1 MPSLKD
7 GIFRLHTR
15 RFGSVAEI
23 IVQKI
28 LDTEMSNVLNY
39 DLVKNGNRIECKFS
53 RCQEEN
59 KLKINKNTV
68 LDAIYAESNRD
79 VSFADY
85 SNKVWDCN
93 IQQVKKTEFDELVY
107 GIFFSD
113 CLVIFR
119 IEPSQIDHT
128 IGYSDK
134 QHRGNVGEGQ
144 FHLTN
149 KNLSYHL
156 ENFLYKIL
164 TYKDIEECLTR
175 AQESL

>member
-1 MPSLKD
+1 MGSLKD

-15 RFGSVAEI
+15 RFGTVAEL
-23 IVQKI
+23 IVQKV
-28 LDTEMSNVLNY
+28 LDTSNSNVLNY
-39 DLVKNGNRIECKFS
+39 DLVKDGKRIECKFS

-59 KLKINKNTV
+59 KLKINKDTV

-79 VSFADY
+79 VAFEEY
-85 SNKVWDCN
+85 STKNWDCN
-93 IQQVKKTEFDELVY
+93 IQQVKKTQFDLLVY

-113 CLVIFR
+113 CLVIFS
-119 IEPSQIDHT
+119 ITPDLIDSS

-134 QHRGNVGEGQ
+134 QHRGNTGEGQ

-149 KNLSYHL
+149 KNLGYHL
-156 ENFLYKIL
+156 DNYLYKIL

-175 AQESL
+175 AQRSL